1 MRDRLLQ
8 AKGSREVA
16 AGEKKVHAEF
26 KVAGKEIE
34 KPRRNKKAANT
45 NIAASILQLEKNGLE
60 LENKEEKIAEVKMDV
75 TPVHDGESPTKRSR
89 RSDPQATHLTGAH
102 GEPCQ
107 DQWIL

>member
-45 NIAASILQLEKNGLE
+45 NIAASGVPRI
-60 LENKEEKIAEVKMDV
+60 
-75 TPVHDGESPTKRSR
+75 
-89 RSDPQATHLTGAH
+89 
-102 GEPCQ
+102 
-107 DQWIL
+107 

>member
-1 MRDRLLQ
+1 MLQYASDQTLHLSMRDRLLQ

-45 NIAASILQLEKNGLE
+45 NIAASGVPRI
-60 LENKEEKIAEVKMDV
+60 
-75 TPVHDGESPTKRSR
+75 
-89 RSDPQATHLTGAH
+89 
-102 GEPCQ
+102 
-107 DQWIL
+107 